1 MFNLASSLLYN
12 SLFQQNNN
20 GEFEHK
26 GSSAIKPPTY
36 TMGLKAIPDDVV
48 WALSAINLDQY
59 ELPEWRSGFK
69 IDIFSYLAN
78 LLTFIPAR
86 EKKSSYFYISSVTI
100 KRRHIYSV
108 IKLIV
113 NFDERILR
121 WQKRALILAWYGSI
135 ISLNSWTIPNRLG
148 RPVRQ
153 WLKNSAFQSAS

>member
-78 LLTFIPAR
+78 LLTFIHTRA
-86 EKKSSYFYISSVTI
+86 KKVPTFIF
-100 KRRHIYSV
+100 RR
-108 IKLIV
+108 
-113 NFDERILR
+113 LR
-121 WQKRALILAWYGSI
+121 
-135 ISLNSWTIPNRLG
+135 
-148 RPVRQ
+148 
-153 WLKNSAFQSAS
+153 